1 MKLQLEQAEI
11 EKAVQEYVAN
21 QGIKVEGKT
30 LTVKFSMTR
39 GEQGLIADLTIDE
52 VKAEIKSVA
61 RAPRA
66 GTVGAA
72 IANQSV
78 KQEAKP
84 APTTA
89 KEAIEQATAA
99 AEASKSNAGV
109 GAGVSADEAGAG
121 DTGSASAGDA
131 ESGSISQV
139 GTDSALA
146 GAAGKEEVVS
156 TPAAAPAKSLF
167 G

>member
-52 VKAEIKSVA
+52 VKADIKPVT

-72 IANQSV
+72 IANQSAGQSG

-99 AEASKSNAGV
+99 AAEAAAARTEQTTAVETEEASQAAAEETAGE
-109 GAGVSADEAGAG
+109 AKEETVSA
-121 DTGSASAGDA
+121 
-131 ESGSISQV
+131 
-139 GTDSALA
+139 
-146 GAAGKEEVVS
+146 
-156 TPAAAPAKSLF
+156 PAAAPAKSLF